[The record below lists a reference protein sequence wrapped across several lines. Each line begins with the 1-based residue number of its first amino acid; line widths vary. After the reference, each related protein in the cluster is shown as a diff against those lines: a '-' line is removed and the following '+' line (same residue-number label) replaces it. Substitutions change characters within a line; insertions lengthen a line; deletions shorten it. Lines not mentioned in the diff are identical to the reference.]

1 MELMKLEWSRTCEQG
16 ERLMSKE
23 PLASSTRPVDQPVDL
38 VGLLEV
44 MLEMLLAIS
53 GDEGWV
59 HLLPDLHLQLR
70 ECLNACPD
78 KIF

>member
-1 MELMKLEWSRTCEQG
+1 
-16 ERLMSKE
+16 MSKE
-23 PLASSTRPVDQPVDL
+23 PLASSTRPVDQPALLPLHLVDL